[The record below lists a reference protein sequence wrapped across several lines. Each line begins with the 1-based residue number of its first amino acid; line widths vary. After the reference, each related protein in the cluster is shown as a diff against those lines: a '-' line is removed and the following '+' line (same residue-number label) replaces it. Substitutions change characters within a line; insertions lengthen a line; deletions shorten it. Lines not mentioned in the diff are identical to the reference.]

1 MNVYELTREKDDEGY
16 DCYQQLVL
24 TDLETHKKLK
34 ENEAHL
40 GWFDNRQ
47 LIGDAWFPV
56 NIVANKDGYSQVP
69 GDYPL
74 VHGCSSF
81 FVTPI
86 FSQRAVDTLAD
97 LLEGNGELLPLICE
111 FGQYYVFNIT
121 REVDALDEAR
131 SELKLN
137 SELYPYETPTEP
149 DFYLV
154 TRFAFH
160 PDRVADLSIF
170 KLPKRNRK
178 NRPLVTERF
187 VQRVQDSDLKGMA
200 FNLLWSSSSQPT
212 ATVI

>member
-1 MNVYELTREKDDEGY
+1 MNVYELTREEDDEGY
-16 DCYQQLVL
+16 DRYQQLIVDDWRMSK
-24 TDLETHKKLK
+24 TLK
-34 ENEAHL
+34 EYESRL

-47 LIGDAWFPV
+47 PIGDNWLSV
-56 NIVANKDGYSQVP
+56 KVEEWEHTYSHIP
-69 GDYPL
+69 GDYPVL
-74 VHGCSSF
+74 GGF
-81 FVTPI
+81 PGYPITPV
-86 FSQRAVDTLAD
+86 FSQKAVNALAN

-111 FGQYYVFNIT
+111 FGQYYAFNIT
-121 REVDALDEAR
+121 SEVDALDEER

-137 SELYPYETPTEP
+137 SELYPYETPSEP

-187 VQRVQDSDLKGMA
+187 VQRVQEADLKGMA
-200 FNLLWSSSSQPT
+200 FNLLWSSSNQHN
-212 ATVI
+212 ATS